1 MISELKTLVHELR
14 EAARNMQGNLDRGL
28 YRHKDVGEMQKAS
41 YLLFAAANTI
51 EGLRKQVAK
60 CQIAELK
67 ADYDT
72 SRHFELF
79 GTPER
84 AARTLAKAC
93 DECDGRNQGKRAF
106 PCWECPLDQIIDS
119 NMFEPEILE
128 WLRGDVE

>member
-1 MISELKTLVHELR
+1 MSMLSNQADELREMANKLGFNGVSTGDIAKLVPMLR
-14 EAARNMQGNLDRGL
+14 EAAD
-28 YRHKDVGEMQKAS
+28 
-41 YLLFAAANTI
+41 TI

-84 AARTLAKAC
+84 AAQTMALMC
-93 DECDGRNQGKRAF
+93 ECSPECSFCLLKGRAESICGNGDYDA
-106 PCWECPLDQIIDS
+106 L
-119 NMFEPEILE
+119 LE
-128 WLRGDVE
+128 WLRGEGES